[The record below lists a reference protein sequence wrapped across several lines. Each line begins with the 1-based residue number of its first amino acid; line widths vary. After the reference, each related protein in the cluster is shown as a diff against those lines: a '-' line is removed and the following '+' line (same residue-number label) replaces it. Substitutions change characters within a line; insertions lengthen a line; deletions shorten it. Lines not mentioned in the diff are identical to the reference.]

1 MPNMT
6 STDLVCFSHLR
17 WNFVYQRPQHLLSRF
32 SKQFRTFFIE
42 ESIFDATT
50 ENFLE
55 INNPQE
61 NLFVVVP
68 HLIGEK
74 SEEVNVSVQKELLSK
89 LFIDKQITSY
99 FFWYYTPMAV
109 AITDQFNPTVIVYD
123 CMDELSAFKFAPQS
137 LKDREN
143 ELFTKADL
151 VFTGGYSLYEAKKHK
166 HPDVHAFPSSID
178 YAHFSKARQYTT
190 DPLDQAHIPHPRI
203 GYFGVLDERMDFDLV
218 EAVARRK
225 PEWSFVM
232 VGPLAKISPES
243 LPKLPN
249 LYYLGMKQYAELPE
263 YISGWDV
270 AMMPFAHNE
279 STRYISPTKTPEY
292 LAAGKP
298 VVSTPIID
306 VLRQYGRHGLVSIA
320 GTAEEFVRVTA
331 IALTNSE
338 REEWLENVDDI
349 LAQNSWD
356 KTWQRMMYLITRKLN
371 EKQRMNNVKEQ
382 LYV

>member
-1 MPNMT
+1 MPNAT

-17 WNFVYQRPQHLLSRF
+17 WNFVYQRPQHLMSRF
-32 SKQFRTFFIE
+32 AKQFRTFFIE
-42 ESIFDATT
+42 EPIHDASG
-50 ENFLE
+50 ESYVE
-55 INNPQE
+55 INTPEE
-61 NLFVVVP
+61 NLFIVVP
-68 HLIGEK
+68 HLSPGK
-74 SEEVNVSVQKELLSK
+74 SEEENLTSQKNLINR
-89 LFIDKQITSY
+89 LFSDKQITNY
-99 FFWYYTPMAV
+99 FFWYYTPMAL
-109 AITDQFNPTVIVYD
+109 ATSDHFNPQVIVYD
-123 CMDELSAFKFAPQS
+123 CMDELSAFKFAPQA

-178 YAHFSKARQYTT
+178 FEHFSKARTYAP
-190 DPLDQAHIPHPRI
+190 DPSDQAAIAHPRI
-203 GYFGVLDERMDFDLV
+203 GFYGVLDERMDFELV

-225 PEWSFVM
+225 PEWNFIM
-232 VGPLAKISPES
+232 IGPVVKIDPQS
-243 LPKLPN
+243 LPQLPN
-249 LYYLGMKQYAELPE
+249 IHYLGMKKYAELPS

-292 LAAGKP
+292 LAAGKR

-331 IALTNSE
+331 LALTDTD
-338 REEWLENVDDI
+338 REEWLDNVDEI
-349 LAQNSWD
+349 LSQNSWD

-371 EKQRMNNVKEQ
+371 EKQRMNNVNEQ
-382 LYV
+382 IYV